1 MEIPLKTKPN
11 SDDKDDEAL
20 KRVEQE
26 VKNVKNKLNVIID
39 SLNKGVGNVLKKALE
54 EVKLLAAKL
63 DAIGNPGIA
72 SIIVYSANRRIKL
85 ATPTKYD
92 SNKRD
97 LPGQIFSVKA
107 YIRFYTDNFIKPTD

>member
-1 MEIPLKTKPN
+1 M
-11 SDDKDDEAL
+11 
-20 KRVEQE
+20 
-26 VKNVKNKLNVIID
+26 ID

-63 DAIGNPGIA
+63 DAIGNPGVT
-72 SIIVYSANRRIKL
+72 STTVYTVNKRIKL

-97 LPGQIFSVKA
+97 LPG
-107 YIRFYTDNFIKPTD
+107 